1 MPLDNVDL
9 NLLQRILDRINSVHN
24 QVCRFNH
31 RMMELSKKLD
41 KPVVVEKVD
50 EEEHRKKMDE
60 IFEKRK
66 IGRPVGDYTSKQ
78 QQYFELVKSGKI
90 KSPVAKTLDYY
101 QITRDENN
109 EWIMNKFQE

>member
-66 IGRPVGDYTSKQ
+66 
-78 QQYFELVKSGKI
+78 LVDLLEI
-90 KSPVAKTLDYY
+90 TLVSNSN
-101 QITRDENN
+101 ILNL
-109 EWIMNKFQE
+109 